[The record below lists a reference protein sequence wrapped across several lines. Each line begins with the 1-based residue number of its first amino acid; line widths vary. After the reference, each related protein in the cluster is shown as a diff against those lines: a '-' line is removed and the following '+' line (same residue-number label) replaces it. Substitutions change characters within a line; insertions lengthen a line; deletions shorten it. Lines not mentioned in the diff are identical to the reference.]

1 MIVIDLSPLALNIM
15 VIECS
20 VPHLLLFVF
29 NIVERNLITA
39 EYVSSPQASL
49 ANQPPLTQKARGL
62 ARETIPRLLA
72 ARYMLGHEYQGLLC
86 MVVRDITNYPTHM
99 CKG

>member
-62 ARETIPRLLA
+62 ARETRSAGVLEVFKNVLHT
-72 ARYMLGHEYQGLLC
+72 M
-86 MVVRDITNYPTHM
+86 
-99 CKG
+99 KGMWVT